1 MKPIREVIFF
11 GSHFSTFFESQT
23 EKVKEKIDY
32 VLFVLA
38 HTERVPDKFLKHLS
52 GHKDLYEIRVS
63 YVGNIFRIFCFF
75 DHGKLVV
82 LLNGYQKKS
91 QKTSSRE
98 IELAK
103 KLKEAY
109 FNL

>member
-1 MKPIREVIFF
+1 MKPVREVIFF
-11 GSHFSTFFESQT
+11 GTYFSTFFESQT

-32 VLFVLA
+32 VLFVLT

-52 GHKDLYEIRVS
+52 GHEDLYEIRVS
-63 YVGNIFRIFCFF
+63 YAGNIFRIFCFF

-91 QKTSSRE
+91 QKTAVRE

>member
-1 MKPIREVIFF
+1 MKLVREVIFF
-11 GSHFSTFFESQT
+11 GSYFSTFFESQT

-63 YVGNIFRIFCFF
+63 YAGNIFRIFCFF

-91 QKTSSRE
+91 QKTAVRE

>member
-82 LLNGYQKKS
+82 LLNGYQEKS
-91 QKTSSRE
+91 QKTSVRE